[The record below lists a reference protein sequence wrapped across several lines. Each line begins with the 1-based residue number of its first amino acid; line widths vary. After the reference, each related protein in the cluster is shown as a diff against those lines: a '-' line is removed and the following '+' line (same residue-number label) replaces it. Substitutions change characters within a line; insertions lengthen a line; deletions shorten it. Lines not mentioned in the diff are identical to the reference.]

1 MTFRNATMN
10 PLHADLTML
19 APMLYVPADK
29 PDLAEILSF
38 NHPLGVCSLAVC
50 LEDAVRPENRKK
62 AASNLSRVLGQIG
75 EIQRPIFVRPANV
88 DALEWLLENLS
99 LDRIV
104 GFILPKASV
113 AAIHLWAEKSFGMHT
128 ILPILETRDALD
140 PVGRRELAQACAAHP
155 SLIPGARIGANDLFA
170 LLGGLRRP
178 VGRTVYET
186 PVGRVIDGLLE
197 TFSAQGV
204 RLCAPVCDRIR
215 DLATLERELEED
227 ILRGLF
233 AKTAIHPSQVHAIWR
248 YYQPSA
254 SELEDARR
262 ILDPDAPAVFGSNGD
277 MLEPACHSEWALR
290 LIAREMLYQSAEYR
304 KLTVQTMATTGIAE
318 II

>member
-1 MTFRNATMN
+1 
-10 PLHADLTML
+10 
-19 APMLYVPADK
+19 MLYVPADK
-29 PDLAEILSF
+29 PDLAEVLSV
-38 NHPLGVCSLAVC
+38 NHNLGVCSLAVC

-62 AASNLSRVLGQIG
+62 AAANLRRALGQAR
-75 EIQRPIFVRPANV
+75 EVQRPIFVRPANA

-113 AAIHLWAEKSFGMHT
+113 AAIHLWTEKSFGMHT

-215 DLATLERELEED
+215 DLATLERELQED

-248 YYQPSA
+248 CYLPTSN
-254 SELEDARR
+254 ELDDARR
-262 ILDPDAPAVFGSNGD
+262 ILDPAAPAVFGSNGD
-277 MLEPACHSEWALR
+277 MLEPACHAEWARR
-290 LIAREMLYQSAEYR
+290 LIAREVLYRSAEHR
-304 KLTVQTMATTGIAE
+304 HSMVKPLARTGSSKKSS
-318 II
+318 